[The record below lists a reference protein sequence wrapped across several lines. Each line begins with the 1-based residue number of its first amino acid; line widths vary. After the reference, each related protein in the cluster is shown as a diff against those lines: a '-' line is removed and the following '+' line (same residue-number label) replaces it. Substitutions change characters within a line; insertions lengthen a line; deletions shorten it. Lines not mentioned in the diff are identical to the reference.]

1 MAWKLEYLDIILA
14 PLAFGLMIAYN
25 VQLYFR
31 FSRHPES
38 TVMGVNNRARRA
50 WVREIMRDN
59 DKKNILA
66 VQTLRNSIM
75 GSTLLATTA
84 ILLSSAVAAF
94 LASSYD
100 VRKPI
105 HNAIVGA
112 ESSSSV
118 AIKYICLMTGF
129 LLAFLCYVQAVR
141 YTNHV
146 NFIINVPV
154 QGDITP
160 DYVADI
166 LEKGSN
172 FHTMGT
178 RAFYCM
184 IPVLLWL
191 FGPIS
196 LLVSVIILVPIWY
209 VLDCAHNLDDKKA
222 KSKTNGRLSI
232 AGNGDTRR
240 ESCDHLSRS
249 EPGTEERDPPPVC
262 GLC

>member
-1 MAWKLEYLDIILA
+1 MAWKSDYLDIILA
-14 PLAFGLMIAYN
+14 PLAFGMIIAYN

-31 FSRHPES
+31 FRRNPES

-75 GSTLLATTA
+75 GSTLMATTA
-84 ILLSSAVAAF
+84 IILSSAVAAF

-100 VRKPI
+100 IKKPI
-105 HNAIVGA
+105 RGAILGA
-112 ESSSSV
+112 QGSSALV
-118 AIKYICLMTGF
+118 IKYMCLMAGF

-146 NFIINVPV
+146 TFIINIPSDD
-154 QGDITP
+154 GMTP

-172 FHTMGT
+172 FHTAGT
-178 RAFYCM
+178 RAFYAM
-184 IPVLLWL
+184 IPVLLWV
-191 FGPIS
+191 FGPIP
-196 LLVSVIILVPIWY
+196 LFASVIILVPVWY
-209 VLDCAHNLDDKKA
+209 VLDRAHNSDG
-222 KSKTNGRLSI
+222 KTTNQKGRLSDSW
-232 AGNGDTRR
+232 NGHRR
-240 ESCDHLSRS
+240 RKSCDHFSSS
-249 EPGTEERDPPPVC
+249 EPGTDERYPEPV
-262 GLC
+262 